1 MSHTVAD
8 RFDLWAHI
16 LLLKDL
22 LVLDDIVEAIDEGE
36 LENSVQEHFKEAVT
50 YDLVSFVMLGL
61 SESFTLTHIWKF
73 IKPFFVWVMLWFL
86 FVHWLILHGFFLL
99 LLMLRMMFMVST
111 VMVLTLMMMIE
122 PKSLS

>member
-1 MSHTVAD
+1 LSHTVAD

-22 LVLDDIVEAIDEGE
+22 LVLDGIVEAIDEGE
-36 LENSVQEHFKEAVT
+36 LENSVPEHFKEAVT
-50 YDLVSFVMLGL
+50 DDLVSFVMLGL
-61 SESFTLTHIWKF
+61 SKSFSLGHIWRF

-86 FVHWLILHGFFLL
+86 MVHWLILHGFFLL
-99 LLMLRMMFMVST
+99 LWMLWVMFVVGT
-111 VMVLTLMMMIE
+111 VMVLALMMMMD